1 MADETQLDKAQPTSL
16 AQRLGLGN
24 GRKRFLLC
32 DVSGSMDSGV
42 GGEEPRRKI
51 DALRDLVA
59 SLRIEHGIE
68 FKQIT
73 FGGEV
78 ELRED
83 IPEPNGSTPMA
94 KALDMAREYGAKRVV
109 IVSDGA
115 PDNEDDARKSA
126 IDLACQ
132 IDVYYVGP
140 PGERGE
146 KFLAELAALAGG
158 RFATRDLGAGAKMLT
173 QEVERSLLALPPA
186 IELGEST

>member
-1 MADETQLDKAQPTSL
+1 MGD
-16 AQRLGLGN
+16 
-24 GRKRFLLC
+24 
-32 DVSGSMDSGV
+32 GV
-42 GGEEPRRKI
+42 ASEGEPRRKI

-59 SLRIEHGIE
+59 SLKIEHGVE

-83 IPEPNGSTPMA
+83 IPEPNGGTPMA
-94 KALDMAREYGAKRVV
+94 QAINMAREYGAKRVV

-115 PDNEDDARKSA
+115 PDSADAVRESA
-126 IDLACQ
+126 VELACQ

-140 PGERGE
+140 PGGRGE
-146 KFLAELAALAGG
+146 KFLAELAALTGG

-186 IELGEST
+186 IELGG